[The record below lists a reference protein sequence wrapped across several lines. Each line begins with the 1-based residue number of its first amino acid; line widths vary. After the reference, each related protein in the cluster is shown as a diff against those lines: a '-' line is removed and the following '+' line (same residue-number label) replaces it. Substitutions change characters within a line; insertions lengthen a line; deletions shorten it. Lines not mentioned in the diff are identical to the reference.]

1 MRRQYDDFTQ
11 LKLKDMIA
19 IYYTRGLGN
28 FDLSDELIVEI
39 FLSHPK
45 TFVEILKQNPF
56 YIDIIIQNFELIKN
70 NENILKNIS
79 GLPKS
84 EKIKSVLE
92 HFMEDDEAWV
102 VNLSKM
108 LFNTFYR

>member
-1 MRRQYDDFTQ
+1 MPTDD
-11 LKLKDMIA
+11 
-19 IYYTRGLGN
+19 
-28 FDLSDELIVEI
+28 LIEVM
-39 FLSHPK
+39 
-45 TFVEILKQNPF
+45 EILDDEVF
-56 YIDIIIQNFELIKN
+56 
-70 NENILKNIS
+70 ENILKNIS